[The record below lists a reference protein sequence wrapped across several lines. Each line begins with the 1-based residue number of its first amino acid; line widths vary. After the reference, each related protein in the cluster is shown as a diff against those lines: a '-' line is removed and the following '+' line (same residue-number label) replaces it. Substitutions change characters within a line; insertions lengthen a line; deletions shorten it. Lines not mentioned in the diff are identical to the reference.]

1 MTSLV
6 LDAGALISLDRND
19 RGTWALLG
27 VAADD
32 AAAVFAPAGAIAQA
46 WRDGTRQA
54 LLSRALAHCDEVILD
69 GVGARAAGAL
79 CGRAATSDIIDAS
92 VALAAAGAARHGGPV
107 SVATSDPA
115 DIRRLLDALGVTVH
129 IVTV

>member
-27 VAADD
+27 VAAAE

-46 WRDGTRQA
+46 WRGGTRRV
-54 LLSRALAHCDEVILD
+54 LLSRALAHCDEVALD
-69 GVGARAAGAL
+69 GVRARAAGTL
-79 CGRAATSDIIDAS
+79 CGQAATSDIIDAS
-92 VALAAAGAARHGGPV
+92 VALTAAGAARNGGPV
-107 SVATSDPA
+107 SIATSDPA
-115 DIRRLLDALGVTVH
+115 DIRRLLDVLHVTVH
-129 IVTV
+129 IVTI